1 MKFEEPV
8 SSHGDYRAGNKRRY
22 IKRRDKMSNMTRRTN
37 FSRGNTQNLNNPE
50 EFAIPLWDRVHYPAA
65 GIGSVNFFSNAI
77 GAQVTLLRSGVAVIV
92 GKTKRDTNLSTPNQ
106 IAVNKR
112 TVEGISLYF
121 IPASVDPTA
130 TTTDDI
136 AEDIQNVL
144 NGGYVT
150 FKIGEKLVFEAPL
163 NLIPS
168 FAGVSGVAATSTTAV
183 TTTSSIVGVQNRTG
197 SGIYPLRTPITLNPN
212 SPFTFVCDFDGLV
225 TVSQPFDLQICL
237 HGVVLRPS

>member
-1 MKFEEPV
+1 
-8 SSHGDYRAGNKRRY
+8 
-22 IKRRDKMSNMTRRTN
+22 MSNMTTRTN
-37 FSRGNTQNLNNPE
+37 FAKGNTQNLNNPE

-77 GAQVTLLRSGVAVIV
+77 GAQVNLLRNGVVVTA

-112 TVEGISLYF
+112 TVEGISLHF
-121 IPASVDPTA
+121 IPASVNPTA
-130 TTTDDI
+130 AVTDDI
-136 AEDIQNVL
+136 AQDIQNIL

-163 NLIPS
+163 NLLPA
-168 FAGVSGVAATSTTAV
+168 FAGITGVAATA
-183 TTTSSIVGVQNRTG
+183 TTTPATTTSIVGVQNRTG

-225 TVSQPFDLQICL
+225 TVSQPFDVQITL